1 MKKGTVAVLVTLVVL
16 ALVVVALVVGL
27 GRNSTP
33 NTATAPVPASNPC
46 STIPRPTDVTYSHP
60 IPPTNSAP
68 VNPIV
73 AVPASGGGSFAEVV
87 TTDGVAS
94 QQKFVPRGADYVR
107 LAPATVGTH
116 TVCSISTFD
125 VGTGSDAY
133 NAHQAAQALATMAGY
148 GYNVVHVGF
157 NPVQSGEKSGA
168 LNPAY
173 WANVANFINLARSY
187 NIRVSMIVMPLPSQ
201 NLPKP
206 STIPL
211 PLTDQI
217 RNGNLYYLVPSYLT
231 AEENYAKSLIQI
243 LQHDHA
249 DMSDIFSFELQGE
262 TFFKTD
268 LWPLDL
274 TSGNVLTNA
283 GTFDM
288 GSSDSRNAMIDDNT
302 LYWENNLTEAIH
314 SVLPNSLVAVGFT
327 QGLAAFPQN
336 RVGRPQSSLSS
347 SSLVDYVDFHLYPVF
362 GPVQEQISAIG
373 VAPASVTKPI
383 IMGEFGEYASEAP
396 NASAAAN
403 VLTAWE
409 QQSCDLFGFR
419 FSGWITWTWDTQ
431 PWEQQPTIY
440 NMIDGNDAM
449 AKALAPSAI
458 GPSMSTCQ

>member
-1 MKKGTVAVLVTLVVL
+1 MC
-16 ALVVVALVVGL
+16 ALRQPLWERTRSVPY
-27 GRNSTP
+27 RRST
-33 NTATAPVPASNPC
+33 
-46 STIPRPTDVTYSHP
+46 
-60 IPPTNSAP
+60 SAP
-68 VNPIV
+68 GPM
-73 AVPASGGGSFAEVV
+73 P
-87 TTDGVAS
+87 TT
-94 QQKFVPRGADYVR
+94 PTRR
-107 LAPATVGTH
+107 
-116 TVCSISTFD
+116 
-125 VGTGSDAY
+125 
-133 NAHQAAQALATMAGY
+133 AQALATMAGY

-283 GTFDM
+283 
-288 GSSDSRNAMIDDNT
+288 A
-302 LYWENNLTEAIH
+302 
-314 SVLPNSLVAVGFT
+314 
-327 QGLAAFPQN
+327 
-336 RVGRPQSSLSS
+336 LSIW
-347 SSLVDYVDFHLYPVF
+347 
-362 GPVQEQISAIG
+362 G
-373 VAPASVTKPI
+373 APTRGMP
-383 IMGEFGEYASEAP
+383 
-396 NASAAAN
+396 
-403 VLTAWE
+403 
-409 QQSCDLFGFR
+409 
-419 FSGWITWTWDTQ
+419 
-431 PWEQQPTIY
+431 
-440 NMIDGNDAM
+440 
-449 AKALAPSAI
+449 
-458 GPSMSTCQ
+458 